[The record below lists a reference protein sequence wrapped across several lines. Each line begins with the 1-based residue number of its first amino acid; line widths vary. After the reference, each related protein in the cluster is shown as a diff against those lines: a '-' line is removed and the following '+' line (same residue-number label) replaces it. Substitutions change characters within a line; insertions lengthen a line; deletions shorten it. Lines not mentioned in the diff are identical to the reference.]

1 MCTNSGC
8 PQKFILR
15 SHMSEKKNLWA
26 KMTKNPSRKFFVSC
40 NFRSTA
46 FAQVPPPKTFSLD
59 PNICAQIVVSH
70 KSQYWG
76 FFTLA
81 ECRKGD
87 FHRISC
93 IFFLKGR
100 NCTFSPRLLLYSPYR
115 YPNHKNLHFY
125 QSRKSISNR
134 FVFWYGGFWPL
145 LGGFSGQ
152 IGVFLLFLVNFGP

>member
-1 MCTNSGC
+1 
-8 PQKFILR
+8 
-15 SHMSEKKNLWA
+15 
-26 KMTKNPSRKFFVSC
+26 MTKNPSRKFFVRC
-40 NFRSTA
+40 NFCSTA
-46 FAQVPPPKTFSLD
+46 FAHILPRKTFSLD
-59 PNICAQIVVSH
+59 PELCAQTVVSH

-81 ECRKGD
+81 ECWKGD

-115 YPNHKNLHFY
+115 YPNHINQNFY

-134 FVFWYGGFWPL
+134 FVFGYGGFWPL
-145 LGGFSGQ
+145 LGGFDLGCFWLILALKVEQ
-152 IGVFLLFLVNFGP
+152 WTIILLAVFFILLPFFRVFCSQK